1 MGYLAEKLGM
11 EKVLETISKLP
22 LSAGYPLLDCS
33 MKKRGRI
40 LEKWKIVINVP
51 IDPSKWLT

>member
-1 MGYLAEKLGM
+1 M